1 MRHQQSIWRFVSSS
15 REIISWLDSSL
26 GLLSEFEGEKYLS
39 LLKKVLSG
47 TLGKN
52 LIDIVF
58 STRQVMEG
66 EEHKLLSALRES
78 KLEDASLREAFFQRV
93 IQSLDLGDTSYLIL
107 LTYDAYDV
115 PYRARDD
122 ELQADASDSVYRYL
136 LCAVCPVKEEKPEL
150 AYFPGDQAFHSRG
163 ISQIVSQPEVGFLFP
178 AFDDRAANIYN
189 ALFYSRKADE
199 LHQELIDAV
208 FHTEPPMSPAE
219 QKEAFQSALCDSL
232 EDCCNV
238 EVVQGVYERLREA
251 IEQHKE
257 SKNPEPLALT
267 VGEISSILRDCG
279 VPESKAEA
287 FGEKC
292 GESFGAGAVLNP
304 ANLID
309 SKRFELKTA
318 DAAVS
323 IDPERSYLM
332 ETQVI
337 NGRKYILVPA
347 DEGTVEL
354 NGFPVGIA
362 GGEDVQS

>member
-1 MRHQQSIWRFVSSS
+1 MY
-15 REIISWLDSSL
+15 
-26 GLLSEFEGEKYLS
+26 K
-39 LLKKVLSG
+39 
-47 TLGKN
+47 
-52 LIDIVF
+52 
-58 STRQVMEG
+58 RQ
-66 EEHKLLSALRES
+66 
-78 KLEDASLREAFFQRV
+78 
-93 IQSLDLGDTSYLIL
+93 
-107 LTYDAYDV
+107 
-115 PYRARDD
+115 
-122 ELQADASDSVYRYL
+122 
-136 LCAVCPVKEEKPEL
+136 
-150 AYFPGDQAFHSRG
+150 
-163 ISQIVSQPEVGFLFP
+163 
-178 AFDDRAANIYN
+178 
-189 ALFYSRKADE
+189 
-199 LHQELIDAV
+199 
-208 FHTEPPMSPAE
+208 PAE

-232 EDCCNV
+232 GDCCNV
-238 EVVQGVYERLREA
+238 EVVQGVYERLREV

-354 NGFPVGIA
+354 NGFPAVSYTHLTLPTTSR
-362 GGEDVQS
+362 V

>member
-1 MRHQQSIWRFVSSS
+1 
-15 REIISWLDSSL
+15 
-26 GLLSEFEGEKYLS
+26 
-39 LLKKVLSG
+39 
-47 TLGKN
+47 
-52 LIDIVF
+52 
-58 STRQVMEG
+58 
-66 EEHKLLSALRES
+66 
-78 KLEDASLREAFFQRV
+78 
-93 IQSLDLGDTSYLIL
+93 
-107 LTYDAYDV
+107 
-115 PYRARDD
+115 
-122 ELQADASDSVYRYL
+122 
-136 LCAVCPVKEEKPEL
+136 
-150 AYFPGDQAFHSRG
+150 
-163 ISQIVSQPEVGFLFP
+163 
-178 AFDDRAANIYN
+178 
-189 ALFYSRKADE
+189 
-199 LHQELIDAV
+199 
-208 FHTEPPMSPAE
+208 MSPAE

-279 VPESKAEA
+279 VSESKAEA

-292 GESFGAGAVLNP
+292 GESFGTGAVLNP

-347 DEGTVEL
+347 DGGYGGAERISCWHRRRRGC
-354 NGFPVGIA
+354 PVIGKMGRSQA
-362 GGEDVQS
+362 ENAAAVPFLH